1 MSRLLL
7 LVLRIK
13 LNQKI
18 INSDQP
24 LITISSRSTISR
36 SSSTSPYSLSYNNIQ
51 TSSSTS
57 SIEQQQQQST
67 ITQQPSIENHQIV
80 LNKYLSSS
88 TSNIVDDSNF
98 EIKNENELFFEN
110 ISKG

>member
-1 MSRLLL
+1 M
-7 LVLRIK
+7 LRIK

-24 LITISSRSTISR
+24 LIIISSRSTISR

-51 TSSSTS
+51 TSSLHNK
-57 SIEQQQQQST
+57 
-67 ITQQPSIENHQIV
+67 QPSIENNQII
-80 LNKYLSSS
+80 LNKYFSSS
-88 TSNIVDDSNF
+88 TSNMVDESKF